1 MAPLSILFVCLGNI
15 CRSPLA
21 EGILRHLV
29 SEEGHGQDF
38 VIDSAGTGGWHVGHA
53 PDERAIAVAADHGI
67 DISRLKARKV
77 SSADFDRFDLILALD
92 RSNLRDLT
100 DVAPPIRRAS
110 IELFSIRAFGTLE
123 DIPDPY
129 YGDTAEFETVYRLL
143 YRGCAS
149 IAATPNA
156 GPASNK
162 GKTSSVT

>member
-29 SEEGHGQDF
+29 SQQGRDQDF
-38 VIDSAGTGGWHVGHA
+38 VIDSAGTGGWHVGHT
-53 PDERAIAVAADHGI
+53 PDDRAIAAAADHGI
-67 DISRLKARKV
+67 DITRLTARNV

-100 DVAPPIRRAS
+100 DLAPPTCRAS
-110 IELFSIRAFGTLE
+110 IELFSMRAFGTME
-123 DIPDPY
+123 DVPDPY
-129 YGDTAEFETVYRLL
+129 YGDIAEFEAVYRLL

-149 IAATPNA
+149 IVATPND
-156 GPASNK
+156 GPDSNR